1 MIAIKNIAN
10 SAFITKAGAIFGLIF
25 LVGCSALPT
34 PPTASALY
42 DFGPSPVQ
50 AAPADVR
57 PTLPPLALAPV
68 EATGTPDGST
78 ALYYRLAYANA
89 QQLRPYAQARWSQP
103 PAQLLQ
109 QRLRDHLGQRR
120 AVLMAADAAV
130 APASDATTSPQR
142 TTILRAEL
150 EEFSHVFTSPD
161 ASAGLLRL
169 RATLVRPHLRGEQL
183 LGQRV
188 FVVQIPAPSPDARGA
203 AIALALGASQ
213 VADELAQWVDGLGK
227 P

>member
-1 MIAIKNIAN
+1 
-10 SAFITKAGAIFGLIF
+10 
-25 LVGCSALPT
+25 
-34 PPTASALY
+34 
-42 DFGPSPVQ
+42 
-50 AAPADVR
+50 
-57 PTLPPLALAPV
+57 V

-120 AVLMAADAAV
+120 AVLMAADAAL
-130 APASDATTSPQR
+130 APASDATTPPQR

-150 EEFSHVFTSPD
+150 EEFSHVFTSHD

-213 VADELAQWVDGLGK
+213 VADELAQWVDGLSK